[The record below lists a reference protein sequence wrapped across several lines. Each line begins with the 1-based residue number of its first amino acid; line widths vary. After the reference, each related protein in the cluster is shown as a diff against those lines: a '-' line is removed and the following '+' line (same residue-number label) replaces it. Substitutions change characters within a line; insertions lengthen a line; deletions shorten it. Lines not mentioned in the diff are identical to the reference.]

1 MKSILQKTLR
11 YYHTLKYLKPVQL
24 YGQLKF
30 RLRKPKIKFS
40 HLPDIAESSLN
51 WAKPIT
57 KNHLMRAPNLVTL
70 LNQERDISAASI
82 WSDTSI
88 DKLWLYNLHY
98 FDGLNAVNN
107 ADDTLLKRWIQEN
120 PPVRGNGWEPYPVSL
135 RIVNWIKWI
144 LAGNAAEADILSSL
158 ALQTRY
164 LNKRLEIHILGNH
177 LLANAKALIFAG
189 CFFQGAEARKWLATG
204 LKYFNHQLAAQIL
217 ADGGHFEL
225 SPMYHAI
232 ILEDVLD
239 VINILKTYAQP
250 IPLVWLALVKN
261 MFHWAQTLT
270 HPDHNIAFFNDATLN
285 IAPTLK
291 QLSDYSS
298 RLQLAPPPV
307 NSTALQYLA
316 ASGFARLELGNAVV
330 LADIGEVG
338 ASYQPGHAHADTL
351 SFELSLGKQRLLV
364 NSGISTYNST
374 GERSWQRS
382 TMAHNTA
389 VINDR
394 NSSDVWKSFRV
405 AKRASVHDIKTS
417 ARPDQMTVSASH
429 DGYYHAYGVTHHR
442 SWQLTRKKLL
452 IEDTFSGHHKQKISL
467 YFHIHPQVTVN
478 QIDAN
483 NITFYDHSNQALAV
497 LSSTQIITVLEST
510 YHPGFNLSI
519 PNKKLL
525 IETTVT
531 LPTQINTFITWN
543 F

>member
-1 MKSILQKTLR
+1 MKSIIKKTLR

-24 YGQLKF
+24 YGQVKI
-30 RLRKPKIKFS
+30 RLHKPKIKSS
-40 HLPDIAESSLN
+40 HLPDMAKSSLN
-51 WAKPIT
+51 WVKPIA
-57 KNHLMRAPNLVTL
+57 KNRIMRAPNVVTL

-98 FDGLNAVNN
+98 FDVLNANHGMDN
-107 ADDTLLKRWIQEN
+107 TLVKRWILEN
-120 PPVRGNGWEPYPVSL
+120 PPTRGDGWEPYPLSL
-135 RIVNWIKWI
+135 RMVNWIKWV
-144 LAGNAAEADILSSL
+144 LAGNPADADILRSL
-158 ALQTRY
+158 AMQSRY

-189 CFFQGAEARKWLATG
+189 CFFQSAEASKWLATG
-204 LKYFNHQLAAQIL
+204 LKYFNQQLSAQIL

-261 MFHWAQTLT
+261 MFHWAQTLS
-270 HPDHNIAFFNDATLN
+270 HPDNDIAFFNDATLN

-291 QLSDYSS
+291 DLSDYSA
-298 RLQLAPPPV
+298 RLQLAAPQATR
-307 NSTALQYLA
+307 TALQYLA
-316 ASGFARLELGNAVV
+316 ASGFARLDLGDAVV
-330 LADIGEVG
+330 LADIGKVG

-364 NSGISTYNST
+364 NSGISTYNNT
-374 GERSWQRS
+374 GDRSWQRS

-405 AKRASVHDIKTS
+405 AKRANVHQIKTS
-417 ARPDQMTVSASH
+417 ARPDQMMVSASH
-429 DGYYHAYGVTHHR
+429 DGYYHAYGVTHNR

-452 IEDTFSGHHKQKISL
+452 IEDTFTGNNKQKISL
-467 YFHIHPQVTVN
+467 YFHIHPEVIVSQT
-478 QIDAN
+478 DAN
-483 NITFYDHSNQALAV
+483 NIVFYDHSNQPLAV

-519 PNKKLL
+519 PNKKLV
-525 IETTVT
+525 IEATVS

-543 F
+543 L

>member
-1 MKSILQKTLR
+1 MKQSLLQKTLR
-11 YYHTLKYLKPVQL
+11 YYHTLKYLRPVQL
-24 YGQLKF
+24 YGQVKF
-30 RLRKPKIKFS
+30 RLRKPKIKLS
-40 HLPDIAESSLN
+40 HLPEAAQTSLS
-51 WAKPIT
+51 WVKPISKPGTMT
-57 KNHLMRAPNLVTL
+57 KPDHVTL
-70 LNQERDISAASI
+70 LNQERDISSATI

-98 FDGLNAVNN
+98 FDGLSTQ
-107 ADDTLLKRWIQEN
+107 DDTLIKRWIQEN
-120 PPVRGNGWEPYPVSL
+120 PPASGNGWEPYPLSL
-135 RIVNWIKWI
+135 RIVNWIKWL
-144 LAGNAAEADILSSL
+144 LAGNSADTEILRNL

-189 CFFQGAEARKWLATG
+189 CFFQGTEAGKWLAKG
-204 LKYFNHQLAAQIL
+204 LKYFNQQLSAQIL

-232 ILEDVLD
+232 ILEDLLD

-261 MFHWAQTLT
+261 MFNWAQTLS
-270 HPDHNIAFFNDATLN
+270 HPDNDIAFFNDATLN
-285 IAPTLK
+285 IAPTL
-291 QLSDYSS
+291 QELSHYST
-298 RLQLAPPPV
+298 RLKLAAPET

-316 ASGFARLELGNAVV
+316 ASGFARLQLGNAVV

-338 ASYQPGHAHADTL
+338 AAYQPGHAHADTL

-364 NSGISTYNST
+364 NSGISTYNNTS
-374 GERSWQRS
+374 ERSWQRS

-405 AKRASVHDIKTS
+405 AKRASIHNIKTM

-429 DGYYHAYGVTHHR
+429 DGYQQAYGIMHHR
-442 SWQLTRKKLL
+442 AWQLTRKKLL
-452 IEDTFSGHHKQKISL
+452 IEDTFTGKNKHKINL
-467 YFHIHPQVTVN
+467 YFHVHPAINIEQT
-478 QIDAN
+478 DAN
-483 NITFYDHSNQALAV
+483 NILFLDHSNQALAV
-497 LSSTQIITVLEST
+497 LSSTQLINVMEST

-519 PNKKLL
+519 PNKKCV
-525 IETTVT
+525 IEATVN
-531 LPTQINTFITWN
+531 LPVQINTFITWN
-543 F
+543 L